1 MLGLALLGSGRM
13 AHVYGPKIAANP
25 GLDLV
30 RVYNPRIASAERA
43 TALYGGTAS
52 DDLAATLADDRV
64 EAVVIATPT
73 DTHLEYIDACAKAGK
88 PIYCEKPLDMTL
100 ERTDRCLEALAAHP
114 VPFMLGFN
122 RRFDPQIAKLRGAV
136 AAGELGALRM
146 LQSTSREPAPPPIAY
161 VKSSGGYFV
170 DAQIHD
176 IDLMCW
182 IAGERPSEVYA
193 QGSCLVDPQIGEA
206 GDVDTAM
213 TILTFPSGAMA
224 WINNCRACA
233 YGFDQRIEVFGE
245 TGLIQTVNRRDDDLI
260 RWDGARTEARQ
271 PLKHFFLERYDESFG
286 IALEAFRQAL
296 VDGRAPQPS
305 DADGRAALAVALAC
319 DRSRREGRAV
329 RPDY

>member
-13 AHVYGPKIAANP
+13 AHVYGPKIAAHP

-30 RVYNPRIASAERA
+30 RVFNPRIASARTA
-43 TALYGGTAS
+43 TAAYGGTPS
-52 DDLAATLADDRV
+52 DDLAATLADPRV
-64 EAVVIATPT
+64 DAVVIATPT
-73 DTHLEYIDACAKAGK
+73 DTHLEYVEACARAGK

-100 ERTDRCLEALAAHP
+100 DRVDRCLEVLAAHP

-122 RRFDPQIAKLRGAV
+122 RRFDPQIARLRAAV
-136 AAGELGALRM
+136 AAGEVGTLRM

-161 VKSSGGYFV
+161 VRSSGGYFV
-170 DAQIHD
+170 DATIHD

-182 IAGERPSEVYA
+182 IANEHPATVYA
-193 QGSCLVDPQIGEA
+193 TGGCLVDPAIGAA

-213 TILTFPSGAMA
+213 TVLTFPSGAMA

-233 YGFDQRIEVFGE
+233 YGFDQRLEVFGE
-245 TGLIQTVNRRDDDLI
+245 KGLLQTVNRRDDDLV
-260 RWDGARTEARQ
+260 RWDGTRTEARQ

-286 IALEAFRQAL
+286 LALEEFRAAL
-296 VDGRAPQPS
+296 AEGRKPSATETDGRV
-305 DADGRAALAVALAC
+305 ALAVALAC

-329 RPDY
+329 APDY

>member
-30 RVYNPRIASAERA
+30 RIYNPRLASAEKA
-43 TALYGGTAS
+43 SALYGGLAS
-52 DDLAATLADDRV
+52 DDLAGTLNDDRV

-73 DTHLEYIDACAKAGK
+73 DTHLEYIEACAKAGK

-100 ERTDRCLEALAAHP
+100 ERTDRCLAALAANP

-122 RRFDPQIAKLRGAV
+122 RRFDPQIAQLRAAV
-136 AAGELGALRM
+136 AAGDIGALRM

-193 QGSCLVDPQIGEA
+193 QGSCLVDPEIGAA

-245 TGLIQTVNRRDDDLI
+245 TGLLQTVNRRDDDLI
-260 RWDGARTEARQ
+260 RWDGTRTEARQ
-271 PLKHFFLERYDESFG
+271 PLKHFFLERYDASFG
-286 IALEAFRQAL
+286 IALEAFRQA
-296 VDGRAPQPS
+296 VAEGRPPAPTE
-305 DADGRAALAVALAC
+305 ADGRAALAIALAC
-319 DRSRREGRAV
+319 ARSLREGRAIA
-329 RPDY
+329 PDY

>member
-13 AHVYGPKIAANP
+13 AHVYGPKIAAHP
-25 GLDLV
+25 EMELV
-30 RVYNPRIASAERA
+30 CIYNPRLASAEKA
-43 TALYGGTAS
+43 VALYGGAAS
-52 DDLAATLADDRV
+52 DDLERVLADDRV
-64 EAVVIATPT
+64 DAVVIATPT
-73 DTHLEYIDACAKAGK
+73 DTHLEYIEACAKAGK

-100 ERTDRCLEALAAHP
+100 ERTDRCLEVLAAHP

-122 RRFDPQIAKLRGAV
+122 RRFDPQIMQLRQAV
-136 AAGELGALRM
+136 AAGALGALRM
-146 LQSTSREPAPPPIAY
+146 LQSTSREPAPPPISY
-161 VKSSGGYFV
+161 VGSSGGIFV

-182 IAGERPSEVYA
+182 IAGERPAEVYA
-193 QGSCLVDPQIGEA
+193 QGACLVEPRIGEA

-245 TGLIQTVNRRDDDLI
+245 KGLLQTVNRRDDDLI

-271 PLKHFFLERYDESFG
+271 PLKHFFLERYDESFAR
-286 IALEAFRQAL
+286 ALDEF
-296 VDGRAPQPS
+296 
-305 DADGRAALAVALAC
+305 RAALAEGRAPSCAQADGRTALAIALAC
-319 DRSRREGRAV
+319 ERARREGRAV
-329 RPDY
+329 RPAY

>member
-30 RVYNPRIASAERA
+30 RIYNPRLASAEKA
-43 TALYGGTAS
+43 SALYGGMAS

-73 DTHLEYIDACAKAGK
+73 DTHLEYIEACAKAGK

-122 RRFDPQIAKLRGAV
+122 RRFDPQIAHLRAAV
-136 AAGELGALRM
+136 AAGDIGALRM

-182 IAGERPSEVYA
+182 IAGELPSEVYA
-193 QGSCLVDPQIGEA
+193 QGSCLVEPEIGAA

-245 TGLIQTVNRRDDDLI
+245 TGLLQTVNRRDDDLI
-260 RWDGARTEARQ
+260 RWDGTRTEARQ
-271 PLKHFFLERYDESFG
+271 PLKHFFLERYDDSFG
-286 IALEAFRQAL
+286 IALEAFRQA
-296 VDGRAPQPS
+296 VVEGRPPAPS
-305 DADGRAALAVALAC
+305 EADGRAALAIALAC
-319 DRSRREGRAV
+319 ARSLREGRAIA
-329 RPDY
+329 PDA

>member
-30 RVYNPRIASAERA
+30 RVYNPRLASAEKA
-43 TALYGGTAS
+43 TALYGGVAS

-64 EAVVIATPT
+64 DAVVIATPT
-73 DTHLEYIDACAKAGK
+73 DTHLEYIEACAKAGK

-122 RRFDPQIAKLRGAV
+122 RRFDPQIAQLRDAV
-136 AAGELGALRM
+136 AGGEVGALRM
-146 LQSTSREPAPPPIAY
+146 LQSTSREPAPPPISY

-182 IAGERPSEVYA
+182 IAGERPAEVYA
-193 QGSCLVDPQIGEA
+193 RGSCLVDPAIGA
-206 GDVDTAM
+206 ADDVDTAM
-213 TILTFPSGAMA
+213 TILAFPSGAMA

-245 TGLIQTVNRRDDDLI
+245 AGLLQTVNRRDDDLI
-260 RWDGARTEARQ
+260 RWDARHTEARQ

-286 IALEAFRQAL
+286 RALEEFRAAL
-296 VDGRAPQPS
+296 AEGRAPEPTGT
-305 DADGRAALAVALAC
+305 DGRAALAVALAC
-319 DRSRREGRAV
+319 ERSRRAGRAV
-329 RPDY
+329 TPEY

>member
-100 ERTDRCLEALAAHP
+100 ERTDRCLEVLAAHP

-122 RRFDPQIAKLRGAV
+122 RRFDPQIAQLRGAV

-182 IAGERPSEVYA
+182 IAGERPTEVYA
-193 QGSCLVDPQIGEA
+193 QGACLVDPAIGEA

-233 YGFDQRIEVFGE
+233 YGFDQRIEAFGE
-245 TGLIQTVNRRDDDLI
+245 TGLLQTVNRRDDDLI
-260 RWDGARTEARQ
+260 RWDGTRTEARQ
-271 PLKHFFLERYDESFG
+271 PLKHFFLERYDDSFG
-286 IALEAFRQAL
+286 IALEAFRQA
-296 VDGRAPQPS
+296 VVEGRPPAPS
-305 DADGRAALAVALAC
+305 EADGRAALAIALAC
-319 DRSRREGRAV
+319 ARSLREGRAIA
-329 RPDY
+329 PDA

>member
-30 RVYNPRIASAERA
+30 RVYNPRLASAEKA

-52 DDLAATLADDRV
+52 DDLAATLADARV
-64 EAVVIATPT
+64 DAVVIATPT
-73 DTHLEYIDACAKAGK
+73 DTHLEYIEACAKAGK

-100 ERTDRCLEALAAHP
+100 ARTDRCLEALAAHP

-122 RRFDPQIAKLRGAV
+122 RRFDPQIALLQAAV

-193 QGSCLVDPQIGEA
+193 QGSCLVDPEIGAA

-233 YGFDQRIEVFGE
+233 YGFDQRIEAFGE
-245 TGLIQTVNRRDDDLI
+245 EGLLQTVNRRDDDLI
-260 RWDGARTEARQ
+260 RWDAARTEARQ
-271 PLKHFFLERYDESFG
+271 PLKHFFLERYDESFAV
-286 IALEAFRQAL
+286 ALEAFRQAL
-296 VDGRAPQPS
+296 VEGRTPAPTQ
-305 DADGRAALAVALAC
+305 ADGRAALAIALAC
-319 DRSRREGRAV
+319 ERARREGRAV
-329 RPDY
+329 APDY